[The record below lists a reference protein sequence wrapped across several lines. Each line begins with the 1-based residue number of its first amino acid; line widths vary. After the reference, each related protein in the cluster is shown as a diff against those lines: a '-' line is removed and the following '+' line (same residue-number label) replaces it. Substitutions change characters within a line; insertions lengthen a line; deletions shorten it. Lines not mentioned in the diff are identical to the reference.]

1 MILLIHKI
9 ITLRLALRLAS
20 RFALRL
26 ASRFASRLASRG
38 PVRLARSYFMYV
50 VIAGILIIT

>member
-1 MILLIHKI
+1 MLPFNMILLIHKI
-9 ITLRLALRLAS
+9 ITLRL
-20 RFALRL
+20 ALRL